1 MASRSPE
8 FLIAEEIENE
18 DGHEDTTERKSS
30 LAHSVEADLLLMLA
44 GDDQDD
50 AKIPFFYSHEGN
62 A

>member
-18 DGHEDTTERKSS
+18 DGHKDATERESS
-30 LAHSVEADLLLMLA
+30 LAHSMEADLLLMLM
-44 GDDQDD
+44 GDDQDEE
-50 AKIPFFYSHEGN
+50 KIPLFHFHEGN